1 MTVKHFGVSVFGS
14 IPQPAH
20 MPCQECGASVPVLE
34 RDEHV
39 CSEQRRLEYRLFQ
52 LRAELAA
59 FDELLAA
66 YLESPRG
73 RFELW
78 CAERQ
83 RRSKP
88 DCRRARFMPR
98 AP

>member
-1 MTVKHFGVSVFGS
+1 MLPMTVRPFRVSMFGS
-14 IPQPAH
+14 IPQPAY
-20 MPCQECGASVPVLE
+20 MPCDECGASVPVLAH
-34 RDEHV
+34 DEHV

-59 FDELLAA
+59 FDELFAA

-78 CAERQ
+78 CAERD
-83 RRSKP
+83 RRHK
-88 DCRRARFMPR
+88 RA
-98 AP
+98 